1 MKHLHQVKNKF
12 KKKTDRM
19 NRRDLLHN
27 ISVTACI
34 LAIAVIGSAF
44 FFLTT
49 GNSNNASLI
58 YVLAIVLISR
68 YTYGYHPGII
78 ASIIGVVAVN
88 YFFTYP
94 YGELNFSM
102 TGYPI
107 TFIGM
112 LAIALIT
119 SAATTHMKEQAKI
132 LAEREKLLMEA
143 EKEKM
148 RANLLRAV
156 SHDLRTPLTAI
167 IGSSSSYL
175 DNRDQLSPQEK
186 DQLVAHIYEDSNWLL
201 NMVENLLTV
210 TRIHT
215 DTAASLNKSL
225 EPVEEVVAEAVSRFR
240 KRYPDSPV
248 RVRTPE
254 EFYMIPMD
262 PTLIEQVLINLL
274 ENAVLHAHSQEPI
287 DLTVICRDQNRIQF
301 RVMDYGQGISPER
314 LDTIFDGNPYG
325 SGESADS
332 KRGMGIGLSICKTII
347 HIHGGSITAANHENG
362 AVFTFQLPLGEE
374 RE

>member
-1 MKHLHQVKNKF
+1 MER
-12 KKKTDRM
+12 KKAKERM
-19 NRRDLLHN
+19 SRQDLLHN
-27 ISVTACI
+27 ITVTAGI
-34 LAIAVIGSAF
+34 LAIAIIGSAF
-44 FFLTT
+44 FFITT
-49 GNSNNASLI
+49 DNANNASLI

-78 ASIIGVVAVN
+78 ASVIGVIAVN

-94 YGELNFSM
+94 YGELNFTM

-119 SAATTHMKEQAKI
+119 SAATTHMKEQAEI
-132 LAEREKLLMEA
+132 LSEREKLLTDA

-175 DNRDQLSPQEK
+175 DNREQLSSQEK
-186 DQLVAHIYEDSNWLL
+186 DQLVSHIYEDANWLL
-201 NMVENLLTV
+201 HMVENLLTV
-210 TRIHT
+210 TRIHA
-215 DTAASLNKSL
+215 DSAASLNKSV

-248 RVRTPE
+248 KVRTPE

-262 PTLIEQVLINLL
+262 PTLIEQVILNLL
-274 ENAVLHAHSQEPI
+274 ENAVLHAHSQKPTQ
-287 DLTVICRDQNRIQF
+287 LTVTVQEGWMQF
-301 RVMDYGQGISPER
+301 QIIDYGKGIPPER
-314 LDTIFDGNPYG
+314 LHTLFDGNPYG
-325 SGESADS
+325 AEESADS

-347 HIHGGSITAANHENG
+347 HVHGGSITASNHKNG
-362 AVFTFQLPLGEE
+362 AVFTFLLPME
-374 RE
+374 